1 MAKRFVKFVV
11 ERFVVERFVAKIAT
25 KKLESKSKNY
35 QNIKIKSKHKQT

>member
-11 ERFVVERFVAKIAT
+11 ERFVAKATT

-35 QNIKIKSKHKQT
+35 QSTSKLDLYILAYI